1 MVQKRQ
7 RVQIQGELTVQTI
20 QEGLAS
26 VRLVIEVIGVDRE
39 PQGRGEVDVS
49 PFWNNGYDVTGEGR
63 FRQRLQVYKVRETNE
78 EEVMGCSCAI
88 SRV

>member
-7 RVQIQGELTVQTI
+7 QVQIQGELTVQTI

-26 VRLVIEVIGVDRE
+26 VRLVIEVTRVDRE

-49 PFWNNGYDVTGEGR
+49 PSWNNGYDVTG
-63 FRQRLQVYKVRETNE
+63 
-78 EEVMGCSCAI
+78 
-88 SRV
+88 